1 MAKWID
7 KIFRRKREDETA
19 GQQEQQTPQ
28 PLRIEGMTQAP
39 LTPEPDDAELAAA
52 ALLEL
57 QVQEVQS
64 SKFKVLGRAKRQ
76 SRLQSA
82 TASESTAEN
91 LEHGTLN
98 AEGVASDKR
107 ERSGNL
113 EPGGA
118 PSAAYYQRLSRQ
130 MAERE
135 RQARDQ
141 ATLRTMRFLA
151 WCEQELKKPDLPM
164 EGKGSLRQ
172 MEVEL
177 YKRIDTV
184 ERVGGELKTRW
195 QHCMAQ
201 AIVRQLPEESEE

>member
-19 GQQEQQTPQ
+19 RQQEQQTPQ
-28 PLRIEGMTQAP
+28 PLRIEGTTQAP
-39 LTPEPDDAELAAA
+39 LTPEPDDAELAAQ
-52 ALLEL
+52 ALLEVMANPAV
-57 QVQEVQS
+57 VQE
-64 SKFKVLGRAKRQ
+64 G
-76 SRLQSA
+76 
-82 TASESTAEN
+82 
-91 LEHGTLN
+91 
-98 AEGVASDKR
+98 EGKP
-107 ERSGNL
+107 
-113 EPGGA
+113 EPDEKPEA
-118 PSAAYYQRLSRQ
+118 LTAAYYQRLARQ

-201 AIVRQLPEESEE
+201 AIVRQMPEESEE